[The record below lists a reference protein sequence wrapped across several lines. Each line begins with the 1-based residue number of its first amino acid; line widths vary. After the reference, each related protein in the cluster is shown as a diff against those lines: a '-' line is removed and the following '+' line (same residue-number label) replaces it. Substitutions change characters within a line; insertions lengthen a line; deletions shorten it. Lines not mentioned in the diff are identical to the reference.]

1 MAIYDLGP
9 VKTSSS
15 TDGNLLTFR
24 LGRIMLNYEHS
35 AQEGRQGN
43 NTLIFIDRETGVKYV
58 ASVNVR
64 AEFSEA
70 FSESFFIPQE
80 AKDMQN
86 SINENLGRENKGED
100 LT

>member
-24 LGRIMLNYEHS
+24 LGHIMLDYEHS

-70 FSESFFIPQE
+70 FLQ
-80 AKDMQN
+80 
-86 SINENLGRENKGED
+86 SIMGPKFQSSSTYWKLPK
-100 LT
+100 